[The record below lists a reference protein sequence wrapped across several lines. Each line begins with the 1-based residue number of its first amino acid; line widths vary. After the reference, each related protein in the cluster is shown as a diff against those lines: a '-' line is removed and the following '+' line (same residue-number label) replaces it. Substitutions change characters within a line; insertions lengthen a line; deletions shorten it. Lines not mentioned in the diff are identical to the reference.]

1 MIDPAWS
8 AVLPDIPRWVE
19 LRSLLLHG
27 EGTVF
32 GEPTGGVIVS
42 GDGFT
47 VGLVGYPD
55 SSLVDKARPLFAPD
69 AEAVVIGEGLEHA
82 ISLFPLGR
90 PRRAILHRL
99 DGEIEAVSDETLDIA
114 SVDDRL
120 LHSLPPELATE
131 VEGAYIAAFR
141 RVEGLVV
148 SACSAASITETL
160 WDVGIDTLEGH
171 RRMGHARSCYLALAS
186 HLAAQGLSP
195 VWGAYE
201 DNEPSLSMARSLGF
215 TQVDEIW
222 VIELEDENRQ
232 AGAL

>member
-19 LRSLLLHG
+19 LRSLLLHE
-27 EGTVF
+27 EGAVF

-42 GDGFT
+42 SDGFT

-55 SSLVDKARPLFAPD
+55 SSLVDQARPLFAPD
-69 AEAVVIGEGLEHA
+69 AEALVTSEGLEHA
-82 ISLFPLGR
+82 IALFPQGR

-99 DGEIEAVSDETLDIA
+99 DGDPEPVPDSPLEIA
-114 SVDDRL
+114 SVDDEL

-171 RRMGHARSCYLALAS
+171 RRQGHARSCYLVLAS
-186 HLAAQGLSP
+186 HLAAPRP
-195 VWGAYE
+195 VAGVGRLRGQRAVLVDGEKSWFHTGGR
-201 DNEPSLSMARSLGF
+201 DLGDRARG
-215 TQVDEIW
+215 
-222 VIELEDENRQ
+222 
-232 AGAL
+232 

>member
-1 MIDPAWS
+1 MIDPIWS
-8 AVLPDIPRWVE
+8 AALPDIPRWVE
-19 LRSLLLHG
+19 LRSLLLHD

-42 GDGFT
+42 SDGFT

-55 SSLVDKARPLFAPD
+55 SSLLARARPLFAPD
-69 AEAVVIGEGLEHA
+69 AEALVIDEALEHA
-82 ISLFPLGR
+82 VTLFPEGR

-99 DGEIEAVSDETLDIA
+99 DAKVEPISDESLDIA
-114 SVDDRL
+114 AVDQQL
-120 LHSLPPELATE
+120 LVSLPPELASE
-131 VEGAYIAAFR
+131 VEGAYIAALR
-141 RVEGLVV
+141 RVEGVVV

-171 RRMGHARSCYLALAS
+171 RRKGHARACYLSLAS

-201 DNEPSLSMARSLGF
+201 DNEASLAMAESLGF
-215 TQVDEIW
+215 VPVDELW
-222 VIELEDENRQ
+222 VIELS
-232 AGAL
+232 

>member
-1 MIDPAWS
+1 MIDPTWS
-8 AVLPDIPRWVE
+8 AALPDIPRWVE
-19 LRSLLLHG
+19 LRSLLLHD

-42 GDGFT
+42 SDGFT

-55 SSLVDKARPLFAPD
+55 SSLLAGARPLFAPD
-69 AEAVVIGEGLEHA
+69 AEALVIDKGLEHA
-82 ISLFPLGR
+82 VTLFPEGR

-99 DGEIEAVSDETLDIA
+99 DATVEPISDESLDIA
-114 SVDDRL
+114 AVDQQL
-120 LHSLPPELATE
+120 LVSLHPELASE
-131 VEGAYIAAFR
+131 VEGAYIAALR
-141 RVEGLVV
+141 RVEGVVV

-171 RRMGHARSCYLALAS
+171 RRKGHARACYLSLAS

-201 DNEPSLSMARSLGF
+201 DNEASLAMAESLGF
-215 TQVDEIW
+215 VPVDELW
-222 VIELEDENRQ
+222 VIELS
-232 AGAL
+232 